1 MPALQ
6 QETDDAMKPLDDV
19 RQISALTYGFIASK
33 ALFAALDLDLFTK
46 IAGGTTTLPA
56 LAEATAVAPNRLR
69 TLLTALKTIG
79 LVSEA
84 DGRFVNAPATASY
97 LVAGAPGDFRD
108 YIRIVNGGF
117 LYEALSHLEKSIR
130 GERIFP
136 DKGFY
141 EGIVYSEGGVGGPA
155 FSSAQHAGS
164 LGPARL
170 MARRVDLA
178 GATRFLDVGGGS
190 GAYTLAFLKQNP
202 GLRATILDF
211 PETVETA
218 RRYAADAGL
227 SDRVAHVPGNAL
239 TTDWPGEQ
247 DVVLMSYIW
256 SAVGGNDIPS
266 LARRAFAALKPGGL
280 VLVHD
285 FMVDDK
291 HEGPNFAAW
300 YLLAALPDNPQA
312 ECLTPGFVEG
322 ALRDAGFAIEGTATM
337 LDEITQLTRARRT

>member
-1 MPALQ
+1 M
-6 QETDDAMKPLDDV
+6 AMKPIEDV

-33 ALFAALDLDLFTK
+33 ALFAALDLDLFTC
-46 IAGGTTTLPA
+46 IAQGIATLDA
-56 LAEATAVAPNRLR
+56 LAKATGTAPNRLR
-69 TLLTALKTIG
+69 TLLTALKTAG

-84 DGRFVNAPATASY
+84 DGRFANAPATSTY

-117 LYEALSHLEKSIR
+117 LYEGLRHLEKSMR

-155 FSSAQHAGS
+155 FSAAQHAGS

-170 MARRVDLA
+170 MARRVALSDA
-178 GATRFLDVGGGS
+178 KKFLDVGGGS

-202 GLRATILDF
+202 GLSATILDF

-218 RRYAADAGL
+218 RHYAAEAGL
-227 SDRVAHVPGNAL
+227 SDRVTHVAGNAI

-247 DVVLMSYIW
+247 DVVPMSYVW
-256 SAVGGNDIPS
+256 SAVGVDDIRV
-266 LARRAFAALKPGGL
+266 LAKRAFTALKPGGL

-285 FMVDDK
+285 FMVDDR
-291 HEGPNFAAW
+291 HEGPSFAAW
-300 YLLAALPDNPQA
+300 YLLAAMLDNPRA
-312 ECLTPGFVEG
+312 ECLTPAFVETT
-322 ALRDAGFAIEGTATM
+322 LRDAGFRIEGTATM
-337 LDEITQLTRARRT
+337 LDEITQLTRARRP

>member
-1 MPALQ
+1 
-6 QETDDAMKPLDDV
+6 MKPLDDV

-33 ALFAALDLDLFTK
+33 ALFVALDLDLFTR
-46 IAGGTTTLPA
+46 IAGGATTLAA
-56 LAEATAVAPNRLR
+56 LAAATGIAPNRLR
-69 TLLTALKTIG
+69 TLLTALKTVG
-79 LVSEA
+79 LVSESE
-84 DGRFVNAPATASY
+84 GRFVNAPATAGY

-108 YIRIVNGGF
+108 YIRTVNGGF
-117 LYEALSHLEKSIR
+117 LYEALRHLDKAVR

-155 FSSAQHAGS
+155 FSRAQHAGS
-164 LGPARL
+164 LGPARR
-170 MARRVDLA
+170 MARQVGVA

-218 RRYAADAGL
+218 RRYAAEAGM
-227 SDRVAHVPGNAL
+227 SDRVSHIAGNAL
-239 TTDWPGEQ
+239 TTEWPGEQ
-247 DVVLMSYIW
+247 DIVLMSYVW
-256 SAVGGNDIPS
+256 SAVGGNDIPT
-266 LARRAFAALKPGGL
+266 LAGRAFAALRPGGL

-285 FMVDDK
+285 FAVDDR
-291 HEGPNFAAW
+291 HEGPSFAAW

-312 ECLTPGFVEG
+312 ECLTPGFVEA
-322 ALRDAGFAIEGTATM
+322 ALRDAGFAIEDTSPM
-337 LDEITQLTRARRT
+337 IDEITQLTRARRP

>member
-1 MPALQ
+1 
-6 QETDDAMKPLDDV
+6 MKPIDDV

-33 ALFAALDLDLFTK
+33 ALFVALDLDLFTR
-46 IAGGTTTLPA
+46 IAGGATTLAA
-56 LAEATAVAPNRLR
+56 LAAATGIAPNRLR
-69 TLLTALKTIG
+69 TLQTALKTVG
-79 LVSEA
+79 LVSESE
-84 DGRFVNAPATASY
+84 GIFVNAPATTGY

-117 LYEALSHLEKSIR
+117 LYEALRHLEKAMR
-130 GERIFP
+130 GERSFP
-136 DKGFY
+136 DKSFY
-141 EGIVYSEGGVGGPA
+141 ESIVYSEGGVGGPA

-170 MARRVDLA
+170 MARRVDIA

-202 GLRATILDF
+202 RLRATILDF

-218 RRYAADAGL
+218 RRYAAEAGM
-227 SDRVAHVPGNAL
+227 SDRVTHIPGNAL
-239 TTDWPGEQ
+239 TTEWPGEQ
-247 DVVLMSYIW
+247 DVVLMSYVW
-256 SAVGGNDIPS
+256 SAVGGNDIPT

-285 FMVDDK
+285 FVVDDR
-291 HEGPNFAAW
+291 HEGPSFAAW

-312 ECLTPGFVEG
+312 ECLTPGFVETV
-322 ALRDAGFAIEGTATM
+322 LRDAGFAIEGTSPM
-337 LDEITQLTRARRT
+337 LDEITQLTRARRP